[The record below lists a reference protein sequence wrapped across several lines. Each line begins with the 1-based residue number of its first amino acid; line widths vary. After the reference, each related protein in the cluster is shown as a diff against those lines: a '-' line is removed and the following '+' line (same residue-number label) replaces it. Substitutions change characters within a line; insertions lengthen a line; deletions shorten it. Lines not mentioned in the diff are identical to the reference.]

1 MDLSKRTMQE
11 VWDHHGKAVAD
22 QDVDEFLK
30 DFSDDCVMITPQRV
44 YRGHGEI
51 ADWFQNF
58 LIPILEDA
66 EFLSDGPVFEQNVI
80 FLKWDME
87 SKTHTVKD
95 ATDTFIVEDGRFGIL
110 TVNINAIPK

>member
-1 MDLSKRTMQE
+1 MDLSQRTMQE
-11 VWDHHGKAVAD
+11 VWDHHGEAVAS

-30 DFSDDCVMITPQRV
+30 DFANDCVMITPGRT

-51 ADWFQNF
+51 AGWFQDF

-66 EFLSDGPVFEQNVI
+66 EFASDGPVFERNLI
-80 FLKWDME
+80 YLNWDME

-95 ATDTFIVEDGRFGIL
+95 ATDTFIVEDGRFAIL
-110 TVNINAIPK
+110 TVNINAIRK